1 MKKLIFYLLLIVY
14 CSLYVDNCVCQIT
27 EEWRALYL
35 GPYDGADR
43 ISSMCLDS
51 YGNVYVTGRSQRSA
65 YIYDYATVKFNK
77 WGNLNWAARYNW
89 PGDTMGGA
97 TAWSI
102 AIDKNDN
109 VYVTG
114 IAPVAISYSPGK
126 ITTIKYD
133 SSGVQKWVA
142 IYYNELFQAS
152 STGRVSIAVSNSFH
166 IYVTGS
172 AFFIN
177 SGYNYTLI
185 KYDSSGVQQWV
196 AKYHG
201 PGTQVDAVNQP
212 SSIAL
217 DSSENVYITGVSTG
231 DTTNNDIATIKFDSS
246 GVMKWVARYNGPAN
260 LGDSAVG
267 IKVDNSGNVYVT
279 GATTREIYP
288 NWGPRRNYVTVKYD
302 SSGSQKWASF
312 YRRDTGSFS
321 TNFSNSIAV
330 DNWGNVYVTG
340 ESMTSTQEIDCATVK
355 YDSSGVQKWAVTYG
369 YDHYAPDL
377 GVALTLDNLGY
388 VYVAANS
395 YQGIRAHYATI
406 KYSPIG
412 EQLWCMRTYSVNGET
427 PIAIAVDNLRNVYVS
442 GGPSYTTIKYNQLT
456 GIQPISNKI
465 PDSYRLEQNYPNP
478 FNPRTIIRFQ
488 IKDSR
493 FVSLK
498 VYDILGREIETL
510 VNEIQKPGKYEVS
523 FDAGKLSSGIYFYR
537 LIVVDPLRRT
547 GEYSETKRMI
557 LLK

>member
-1 MKKLIFYLLLIVY
+1 MKKLIFYLLLILY
-14 CSLYVDNCVCQIT
+14 CSLYVDNCVCQVT
-27 EEWRALYL
+27 EEWRATYS
-35 GPYDGADR
+35 GPYGGDFVK
-43 ISSMCLDS
+43 SMCLDS
-51 YGNVYVTGRSQRSA
+51 YGNVYITGESQRSSH
-65 YIYDYATVKFNK
+65 IYDYATVKFNK
-77 WGNLNWAARYNW
+77 WGNLNWVARYNW

-102 AIDKNDN
+102 TTDKNDN

-114 IAPVAISYSPGK
+114 IAPVAISYGPGK

-152 STGRVSIAVSNSFH
+152 STGRVSIVVSNSFH
-166 IYVTGS
+166 IYVAGS
-172 AFFIN
+172 AFFLN

-196 AKYHG
+196 KRYHG
-201 PGTQVDAVNQP
+201 PGTQPDAVNQP
-212 SSIAL
+212 SCIAL
-217 DSSENVYITGVSTG
+217 DNNENVYITGVSTG
-231 DTTNNDIATIKFDSS
+231 DTTNKDIATIKFDSS
-246 GVMKWVARYNGPAN
+246 GTQKWVARYNGPAN
-260 LGDSAVG
+260 LDDLATG

-279 GATTREIYP
+279 GATGREIHP
-288 NWGPRRNYVTVKYD
+288 GWGLRSNYVTIKYD

-312 YRRDTGSFS
+312 YRRDTGSFG
-321 TNFSNSIAV
+321 NNISNSFAV
-330 DNWGNVYVTG
+330 DDRGNVYVTG
-340 ESMTSTQEIDCATVK
+340 ESGNSSGHQDCATVK
-355 YDSSGVQKWAVTYG
+355 YDSSGVQKWVSIYEFEQNYSWG
-369 YDHYAPDL
+369 N
-377 GVALTLDNLGY
+377 ALVLDNQGY
-388 VYVAANS
+388 IYVAANS
-395 YQGIRAHYATI
+395 YQGIPPHFATI
-406 KYSPIG
+406 KYSPTG

-427 PIAIAVDNLRNVYVS
+427 PVAIAVDNLKNVYVS
-442 GGPSYTTIKYNQLT
+442 GSGNGDYMTIKYNQLT

-465 PDSYRLEQNYPNP
+465 PDSYRLEQNFPNP

-510 VNEIQKPGKYEVS
+510 VNEIQKPGEYEVS

-537 LIVVDPLRRT
+537 LIA